1 MEQRDLSRNGEMMLA
16 RCGVKRGWRRPEA
29 DHAGQGIRRPRWLA
43 RAGRIGKLLEK
54 QGQLRLGNI
63 LVRAKTGQ
71 IVHAGDRFE
80 SERQTNQLRFVKE
93 KSWLTRVPRH
103 GALNKPY

>member
-1 MEQRDLSRNGEMMLA
+1 MMLA
-16 RCGVKRGWRRPEA
+16 RCDVKRGWRRPEA
-29 DHAGQGIRRPRWLA
+29 DHAGQRIRHQRWLA

-54 QGQLRLGNI
+54 QGQLRPGDM

-71 IVHAGDRFE
+71 IVHPGARFE

-93 KSWLTRVPRH
+93 KSWITRVPRR